1 MGVEIKEQVSASR
14 KLGEERARELIAGA
28 SKVYVAKGKKLEE
41 FSGQAANDELVGKML
56 GTTGNLR
63 APAVVFGKQVLIGF
77 NEELYRKVIG

>member
-28 SKVYVAKGKKLEE
+28 STIFVAKGKKLED
-41 FSGQAANDELVGKML
+41 FSGQTANDELVSKML

-63 APAVVFGKQVLIGF
+63 APAVVVGPKVLIGF
-77 NEELYRKVIG
+77 NEDLYRKVIG